1 MPPRNM
7 NPLPGKMPNG
17 QDKEDYTRKCHKL
30 IESEY
35 KNLLRT
41 ALYQTSGDPIWA
53 RDLLHD
59 TFLILLE
66 GYHNVDFNKSP
77 VQYVRILIRHVKG
90 RHKQIKQKDFN
101 RTSIVAYDP
110 QSYVIKRHVEEED
123 KQTEIDYLL
132 EHFQEMQ
139 SLLKSKHLEVLECY
153 LDEMSLGEIA
163 KRFHISTQ
171 RVGQILLE
179 VKKQL
184 RKKGLVLLQDG
195 PSNDQVSSR
204 GYA

>member
-17 QDKEDYTRKCHKL
+17 QDKEAYTIKCHEL

-35 KNLLRT
+35 KHLLRT

-59 TFLILLE
+59 TLLLLLE

-110 QSYVIKRHVEEED
+110 QSYVIKKHAEEED
-123 KQTEIDYLL
+123 KQTEIGYLL

-139 SLLKSKHLEVLECY
+139 SILKPRHLDILECY
-153 LDEMSLGEIA
+153 LDGMSTGKIA
-163 KRFHISTQ
+163 KQLQISTQ
-171 RVGQILLE
+171 RVGQILLA

-184 RKKGLVLLQDG
+184 QKKGLILLQDG
-195 PSNDQVSSR
+195 SSSDRVSSQ